1 MSYSSTRK
9 VILAIDSSNMKLT
22 SYKASLQYSDNHC
35 EGDDTIMDVTFIG
48 EGVFDPVNV
57 CGLEFMLKLCILDA
71 TFVLE
76 V

>member
-22 SYKASLQYSDNHC
+22 SYKASLYSNDNY
-35 EGDDTIMDVTFIG
+35 EGDDTVMDVTFIG

-57 CGLEFMLKLCILDA
+57 CGPESML
-71 TFVLE
+71 
-76 V
+76 